1 MMKQKIN
8 ASVRTSSLD
17 SRAEILRMMKPAAEP
32 IQLRRLRNAHF
43 ARREKILRETLER
56 LNHHAAGK
64 ISFDLEVFHVPGQRK
79 TRFAKH
85 EFSL

>member
-43 ARREKILRETLER
+43 ARREKILRETLREVEPSRSWQNFIR
-56 LNHHAAGK
+56 LGSLPRAGSAK
-64 ISFDLEVFHVPGQRK
+64 NTLRK
-79 TRFAKH
+79 T
-85 EFSL
+85 

>member
-1 MMKQKIN
+1 MI
-8 ASVRTSSLD
+8 
-17 SRAEILRMMKPAAEP
+17 RMMKPAAEP
-32 IQLRRLRNAHF
+32 IQLRRLRNADAHF